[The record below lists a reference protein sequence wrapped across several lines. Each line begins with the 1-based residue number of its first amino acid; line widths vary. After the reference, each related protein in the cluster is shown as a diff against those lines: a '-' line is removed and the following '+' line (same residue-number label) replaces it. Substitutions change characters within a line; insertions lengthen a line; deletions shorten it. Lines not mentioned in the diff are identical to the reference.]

1 MKRSLGSS
9 DSLGALM
16 SICPN
21 TEEHSPRN
29 NAHVYSREFQSML
42 NDLDEEG
49 CVEESGGHVTEKK
62 RRLSGDQVKALEK
75 NFEVENKLEPE
86 RKVKLAQ
93 ELGLQPRQVA
103 VWFQN
108 RRARWKTK
116 QLERDYGIR
125 ELKAKLN
132 EENTESNVSVK
143 EEIILAESEDKVT
156 EEDTP
161 PLLDSITASEN
172 KGLNY
177 ENFNSS
183 SSINIGL
190 GAPLFPDFK
199 DGSSDSD
206 SSAILN
212 EDNSPNP
219 AISSSGILQSQLMM
233 SPPPS
238 SSLKFNCSTSSSS
251 PSTMNCFQFSKTFQ
265 TQFVKLEEH
274 NFFSSEEACNF
285 FSDEQPPTLH
295 CAYLGLQRAK
305 GEKLDKNRS
314 MKITRGKKERFDGDW
329 NGIPQ
334 TGPNSP
340 SKQVDPSEMPRVR
353 CKEEFTNTEART
365 RRPRAEQPPRNR
377 KRFNRPAP
385 PERTDLLKPYPPTA
399 TDRKSWHLPL
409 IRFYPLTPRHA
420 CWASNV
426 LVSLSF
432 KSQAT
437 PLATDL
443 SPSVPLYGC

>member
-1 MKRSLGSS
+1 MGETVEGRRGTVVYSKTVQVGLAIYRKILTVPPPQSSSVMKRSLGSS

-16 SICPN
+16 SICPSA
-21 TEEHSPRN
+21 EEHSPRN
-29 NAHVYSREFQSML
+29 QTHVYSREFQSML
-42 NDLDEEG
+42 DGLDEEG
-49 CVEESGGHVTEKK
+49 CVEEAGGHVTEKK

-116 QLERDYGIR
+116 QLERDYGALKTSYDSLKHSFDALQHDNEALIKEIR

-132 EENTESNVSVK
+132 EENVESNVSVK
-143 EEIILAESEDKVT
+143 EEIILAESEDKMP

-161 PLLDSITASEN
+161 ALLDSVAASET
-172 KGLNY
+172 KELNY
-177 ENFNSS
+177 ETFNNH

-190 GAPLFPDFK
+190 GASLFPDFK

-238 SSLKFNCSTSSSS
+238 SSLRFNCSASSSS
-251 PSTMNCFQFSKTFQ
+251 PSSMNCFQFSKSYQ

-285 FSDEQPPTLH
+285 FSDEQPPSLPW
-295 CAYLGLQRAK
+295 YSSDQ
-305 GEKLDKNRS
+305 
-314 MKITRGKKERFDGDW
+314 W
-329 NGIPQ
+329 N
-334 TGPNSP
+334 
-340 SKQVDPSEMPRVR
+340 
-353 CKEEFTNTEART
+353 
-365 RRPRAEQPPRNR
+365 
-377 KRFNRPAP
+377 
-385 PERTDLLKPYPPTA
+385 
-399 TDRKSWHLPL
+399 
-409 IRFYPLTPRHA
+409 
-420 CWASNV
+420 
-426 LVSLSF
+426 
-432 KSQAT
+432 
-437 PLATDL
+437 
-443 SPSVPLYGC
+443 